1 MQHTASSSAIPS
13 CVLSASGSPPKSEA
27 GRVPRAFWWTALGHL
42 AVLVRTGVQ
51 INSAWRKTT
60 TLVGR
65 KVVLYSLPFEHLS
78 FCSSAPTPHI
88 SEVLL
93 IGWPLVVGFYVV
105 MGGSLGWEE
114 DGLEKYKVRLD
125 ECV

>member
-1 MQHTASSSAIPS
+1 MQQIASSSAIPS
-13 CVLSASGSPPKSEA
+13 CVLAASGSPRKSEA
-27 GRVPRAFWWTALGHL
+27 EQVPRVLWWTALDHL

-51 INSAWRKTT
+51 TNSAWGKTT

-78 FCSSAPTPHI
+78 FCSTAPSPHI

-93 IGWPLVVGFYVV
+93 IGWPLVVGSYVP

-114 DGLEKYKVRLD
+114 DGLEKYKVRWD
-125 ECV
+125 E